1 VSALLERLASADPG
15 ERAAA
20 CRAVAADP
28 AAALLAESLLPVLD
42 DADGRV
48 ARAAREALVAVA
60 RAGAGDALVR
70 RLRAA
75 VRGNALRARAQA
87 ALALARLEPPEP
99 ALLPALVEAL
109 DATDADLRWSAAR
122 VLVDMG
128 RLHGEIVRVLIG
140 LARVAR
146 PNARRMAVLAL
157 RELAPDV
164 AAAAHA
170 LVEASRD
177 ADAPVRRAALTAMAG
192 LVDPPPAVRT
202 RLAEAARE
210 ADPIAARLAAL
221 ALEKLGPPSPA
232 EMQ

>member
-1 VSALLERLASADPG
+1 VSALVERLASADPH
-15 ERAAA
+15 ERVAA
-20 CRAVAADP
+20 CRALPADP

-42 DADGRV
+42 DADARV

-60 RAGAGDALVR
+60 RAGAGDAIVR
-70 RLRAA
+70 RLRTA
-75 VRGNALRARAQA
+75 VRGQAVRARAQA

-99 ALLPALVEAL
+99 ALLPALVEGL
-109 DATDADLRWSAAR
+109 DAPDSDLRWAAAR

-157 RELAPDV
+157 RELAPDA

-170 LVEASRD
+170 LVDASRD

-192 LVDPPPAVRT
+192 LVDPPPAVRA
-202 RLAEAARE
+202 RLAEAVHE
-210 ADPIAARLAAL
+210 PDPIAARLAAL
-221 ALEKLGPPSPA
+221 ALEKLGPSSSA
-232 EMQ
+232 ESR